1 MSITIICEKMTYANC
16 YKCNRTFFV
25 LYWVDLGIAKM
36 ALCRE
41 CLSDLVD
48 EIVKAGFEADIHFL
62 DD

>member
-1 MSITIICEKMTYANC
+1 MTYANC